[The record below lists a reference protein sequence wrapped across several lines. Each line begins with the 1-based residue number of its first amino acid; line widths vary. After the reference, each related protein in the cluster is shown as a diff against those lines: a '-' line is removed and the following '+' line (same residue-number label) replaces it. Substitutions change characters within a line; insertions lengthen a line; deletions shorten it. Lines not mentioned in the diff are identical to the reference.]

1 MMSRMSSRSKSSQ
14 AATSKPKLDTKDTAA
29 REVKEM
35 RIPNHLQRLQP
46 KAVQKITPQVQKDF
60 FGRIVPVAQ
69 VQKQDAVSDVISS
82 SSVFYQYR
90 EGFNNAVR
98 RNVRMRDLF

>member
-1 MMSRMSSRSKSSQ
+1 MCCSRGR
-14 AATSKPKLDTKDTAA
+14 
-29 REVKEM
+29 
-35 RIPNHLQRLQP
+35 
-46 KAVQKITPQVQKDF
+46 KAESNLEENVFFNCTRRVAVYEWNNETCGVHKDF
-60 FGRIVPVAQ
+60 FGRIVPLSQ

-98 RNVRMRDLF
+98 RNVRMRDLL